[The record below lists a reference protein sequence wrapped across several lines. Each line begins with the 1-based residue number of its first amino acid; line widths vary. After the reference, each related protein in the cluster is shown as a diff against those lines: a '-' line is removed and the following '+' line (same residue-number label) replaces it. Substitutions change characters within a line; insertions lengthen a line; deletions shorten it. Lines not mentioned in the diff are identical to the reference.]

1 MVLPNLHRV
10 LNVGA
15 MAWQNNRATRSSLIL
30 YMAQHTKDGIA
41 TFLHS
46 STRLITAGGGVVLT
60 VGFALAVINMLVV
73 CFNSITGKELPLLL
87 DMSYSS
93 AKATSKKEATFGR
106 VRLQLGELTALGLE
120 ILVVADVM
128 ESLCLTPEAFNWSTL
143 GKMASIAVFRTAL
156 AVALG
161 REVSEIG
168 EKIEEEESRS
178 SRHSKPMK
186 S

>member
-10 LNVGA
+10 LNAGSI
-15 MAWQNNRATRSSLIL
+15 AWQNNRANRHYHLL
-30 YMAQHTKDGIA
+30 GMAQHTRDGIGS
-41 TFLHS
+41 FLHS

-60 VGFALAVINMLVV
+60 IAFVLAVVNMLVV
-73 CFNSITGKELPLLL
+73 CFNSMTGRELPLLL
-87 DMSYSS
+87 DMTYTDANRSS
-93 AKATSKKEATFGR
+93 KNEATFGR

-128 ESLCLTPEAFNWSTL
+128 ESLCLTAESYNWNTL

-156 AVALG
+156 AYALS
-161 REVSEIG
+161 REVSEID
-168 EKIEEEESRS
+168 EKIHEEQTR
-178 SRHSKPMK
+178 SRHSKPVK